1 MALHRSNS
9 ASWRRITAC
18 VFAFSLF
25 CPTSAVFSFATL
37 VALIPALIPGEAIA
51 PILAVLAAM
60 NLHQFSPPP
69 TFVWGLP
76 GVAFH
81 LTPDYGTAAIYYPN
95 DTIITIGPV
104 QGDRQYAA
112 SMRKTRSSL
121 AMFLPIVCYGSRWM
135 PEPLNRALCTPD
147 FGVDAVQGLLATL
160 QKSVASHLDGPFC
173 FTDIVLPSPETQKY
187 QQDIPRPSL
196 HAADMAVA
204 ANTHRKRTDPAL
216 DAQVVLAIDN
226 STYGTNVALVY
237 EEDGVVV
244 RLRQRYM
251 PLGAGEA
258 PGSHSRKQTQAAL
271 EDMRRRPFGKPIWDR
286 RLPEKIQTLVL
297 YGDTTNVPTLGAPL
311 EAMFGIRAVRSA
323 SRFKPVFASAIA
335 AARSNHEYLREI
347 EFLEPLGGCQEGRK
361 RYSYSGFELLGCDM
375 PSLDNFLQA
384 PRFTVGSNLGRFTVS
399 TCRTS
404 FLSLGNAGQRSPCR
418 PSSSVIQRS
427 STGHVDD
434 HCDDGVVGCPLANG
448 QDQDGLCRLGLGPAP
463 RLDQTQSGQD
473 QQSQD
478 DHHGPEKFGLLGTAG
493 GFQMGKRAFF
503 GNERE

>member
-1 MALHRSNS
+1 MALYRSNS

-25 CPTSAVFSFATL
+25 CPASAFFSFAS
-37 VALIPALIPGEAIA
+37 LIALIPGEAIA

-60 NLHQFSPPP
+60 NPHQFSPPQ

-95 DTIITIGPV
+95 DTTITIGPV

-112 SMRKTRSSL
+112 YMRKTRSPL
-121 AMFLPIVCYGSRWM
+121 AIFLPILCYGSRWM
-135 PEPLNRALCTPD
+135 PELLNRTLCTPD
-147 FGVDAVQGLLATL
+147 FGVGAVQGLLATL
-160 QKSVASHLDGPFC
+160 QESVASHLDGPFC

-187 QQDIPRPSL
+187 QQDIIQAALDNLRLKQPRPSL

-204 ANTHRKRTDPAL
+204 ANTRRKRTDPAL

-237 EEDGVVV
+237 EEDGVIV

-271 EDMRRRPFGKPIWDR
+271 EDMQRRPFGKPIWDR
-286 RLPEKIQTLVL
+286 PLPEKIQTLVL

-323 SRFKPVFASAIA
+323 ARFNPVFASAIA
-335 AARSNHEYLREI
+335 AARSNHEYLREV

-361 RYSYSGFELLGCDM
+361 RYSYSGFELLGCDE
-375 PSLDNFLQA
+375 PSLDNF
-384 PRFTVGSNLGRFTVS
+384 RCS
-399 TCRTS
+399 
-404 FLSLGNAGQRSPCR
+404 
-418 PSSSVIQRS
+418 
-427 STGHVDD
+427 H
-434 HCDDGVVGCPLANG
+434 
-448 QDQDGLCRLGLGPAP
+448 
-463 RLDQTQSGQD
+463 
-473 QQSQD
+473 
-478 DHHGPEKFGLLGTAG
+478 LGTFASTAWYRS
-493 GFQMGKRAFF
+493 FPWVLRRSASP
-503 GNERE
+503 EIRRL